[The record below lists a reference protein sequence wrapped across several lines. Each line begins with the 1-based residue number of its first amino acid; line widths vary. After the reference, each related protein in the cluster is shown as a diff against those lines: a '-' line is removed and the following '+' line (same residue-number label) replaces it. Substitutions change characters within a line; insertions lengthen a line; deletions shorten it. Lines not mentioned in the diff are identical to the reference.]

1 MDLEELE
8 RLAAM
13 VQKANIR
20 ELTLRQGD
28 ARITLRKSVSA
39 GEPSILL
46 ASEDPDA
53 EAIEDLQETLLED
66 TEDAR
71 EEQIFFVTAPL
82 VGVFRHVNPVVGLGA
97 TVKAGQVVGV
107 IESMNLAHEVQAS
120 EGGVVTD
127 VMIEDGVA
135 VEYGQRLFA
144 LQVCPASEPGGVA

>member
-39 GEPSILL
+39 GEAPMYL
-46 ASEDPDA
+46 AGDDPDA
-53 EAIEDLQETLLED
+53 DVVGGPEEALLES
-66 TEDAR
+66 TEGA
-71 EEQIFFVTAPL
+71 EEQIGFITAPL

-144 LQVCPASEPGGVA
+144 LQVHSAS